1 MEAVVLTTL
10 SDPLAKPCGQKAA
23 KSATTATPTVINR
36 DMAFSPSSTHYHI
49 LQLAF
54 ESCWPRYDKPKGAVD
69 EQD

>member
-36 DMAFSPSSTHYHI
+36 DMAFSPS
-49 LQLAF
+49 
-54 ESCWPRYDKPKGAVD
+54 
-69 EQD
+69 